1 MKHLY
6 IVAILGC
13 LLLSVSAGAE
23 EIPVVQ
29 LDPEGNELFQ
39 PNWPEPCMDGET
51 VEDPFCD
58 ESGGSGGEGGGGDC
72 STCQYCGA
80 ELINGQIVPTCK
92 QTAFEDPRNTCFDD
106 SSGTSCIASGPT
118 CWRI

>member
-6 IVAILGC
+6 IVVILGC

-39 PNWPEPCMDGET
+39 PNWPEPAAT
-51 VEDPFCD
+51 TAAARAALLLARPV
-58 ESGGSGGEGGGGDC
+58 GGSE
-72 STCQYCGA
+72 CQ
-80 ELINGQIVPTCK
+80 VPV
-92 QTAFEDPRNTCFDD
+92 F
-106 SSGTSCIASGPT
+106 S
-118 CWRI
+118 